1 MKLLRRA
8 VRCGWIRFCMGFA
21 FLAGAC
27 GGTPAGAAQAGG
39 QGEPAVFAPSAA
51 LGKIRSRAEVAV
63 GVRTDFPPFGLLDAK
78 GRPRGLEADLAQM
91 LADHLGVDLRLV
103 PVTMDN
109 RFQRL
114 QEGAIQIL
122 IAGAGDT
129 PSPRLES
136 AAVEPHYYGSGV
148 NVLMRP
154 ERTETQWRQLR
165 GSTLCAVQDA
175 GFNAWLEQRHR
186 VSLYTMPTVAEALH
200 LMQQGHCAGLLY
212 SEAAL
217 QHLLRFPD
225 WRHYG
230 MPLASALVVPWS
242 IRVARAE
249 QGSELE
255 REVGDAVARWHR
267 EGTLIALERKWGLRP
282 SGFLQ
287 RAQLRWSER
296 RIDGSLLCVRDARG
310 QWPSDCRSRAWANS
324 LQGGD
329 HAPDLRSL
337 AWAGLLAVASIAGGA
352 ILRAARRGREAL
364 RARFGVRPREARGPQ
379 APLSPPMW
387 ALLAA

>member
-1 MKLLRRA
+1 MNLLRRA
-8 VRCGWIRFCMGFA
+8 ARCGWIRFCLAFA
-21 FLAGAC
+21 FAAGAC
-27 GGTPAGAAQAGG
+27 GGSLAGAMQAGR
-39 QGEPAVFAPSAA
+39 QGESAAFAPGEA
-51 LGKIRSRAEVAV
+51 LGKIRLRGEVAV
-63 GVRTDFPPFGLLDAK
+63 GVRTDFPPFGMLDAK

-122 IAGAGDT
+122 IAGVGDT
-129 PSPRLES
+129 PSRHREG
-136 AAVEPHYYGSGV
+136 AAVQPPYYGSGV

-186 VSLYTMPTVAEALH
+186 VALYTMPTVAEALH
-200 LMQQGHCAGLLY
+200 LMRQGHCAGLLY

-225 WRHYG
+225 WREYG

-242 IRVARAE
+242 IRVAHGE
-249 QGSELE
+249 QGWELG

-296 RIDGSLLCVRDARG
+296 RMDGSLLCVRDAQG
-310 QWPSDCRSRAWANS
+310 HWPEDCRSGAWANS

-329 HAPDLRSL
+329 RALDLRSL
-337 AWAGLLAVASIAGGA
+337 AWAGLLAAASIAGGA

-364 RARFGVRPREARGPQ
+364 LARLGLRPREARGPQ